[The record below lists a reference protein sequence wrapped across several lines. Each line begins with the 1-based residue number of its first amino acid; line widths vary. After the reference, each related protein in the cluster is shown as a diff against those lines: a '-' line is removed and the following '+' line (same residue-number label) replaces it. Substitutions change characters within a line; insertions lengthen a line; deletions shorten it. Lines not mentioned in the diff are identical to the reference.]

1 MSDVIAALG
10 WRDLVDILIVSV
22 VVYRVI
28 VMFRGTRTAQMLVG
42 LTVLVT
48 ASLLARRAE
57 LHTAQWI
64 LDQFWAFWAIAL
76 VVIFQPELRRALARV
91 GQGAFLRNFWIA
103 REAERVRVVEA
114 LSQAVDRLGAQQVGA
129 LIVIERTGALRM
141 YEELGVPLDAII
153 TADLLESVF
162 LPASPLHDGAVLVR
176 GSRAVAA
183 GCFLPLSRS
192 AHLGRQLGTRHRAAL
207 GITEESD
214 AVAITL
220 SEETGRI
227 SVAVDGQIEP
237 MTDAEALRARLHELL
252 RGARPITV
260 PLAVRLGVRT

>member
-1 MSDVIAALG
+1 MSEIIAAFG
-10 WRDLVDILIVSV
+10 WRDLLDILIVSA

-48 ASLLARRAE
+48 ASVLARRVE
-57 LHTAQWI
+57 LHTVRWI

-76 VVIFQPELRRALARV
+76 VVVFQPELRRALARV
-91 GQGAFLRNFWIA
+91 GQGTFLRSFTIA
-103 REAERVRVVEA
+103 REAERVRVVEEMA
-114 LSQAVDRLGAQQVGA
+114 RAVDRLGVQQVGA
-129 LIVIERTGALRM
+129 LIVIERTGGLRV
-141 YEELGVPLDAII
+141 YEELGVPLDAIV
-153 TADLLESVF
+153 TADLLESLF
-162 LPASPLHDGAVLVR
+162 LRASPLHDGAVLVR

-183 GCFLPLSRS
+183 GCFLPLSRNT
-192 AHLGRQLGTRHRAAL
+192 HVGRQLGTRHRAAL

-220 SEETGRI
+220 SEETGRV
-227 SVAVDGQIEP
+227 SVVVDGEIEV
-237 MTDAEALRARLHELL
+237 MSDAEALRARLHGLL
-252 RGARPITV
+252 RGAHPIAV